1 MNDGSSCPEDLAAC
15 HRLIRELSSRLEAQ
29 DAQLHQQSHEL
40 ESRAAFAQEQSR
52 TVVDLEA
59 SHHKLFQENE
69 ELKLTI
75 RKLIERLYG
84 RRSERFLADPNQIS
98 LDFGD
103 DAAAAAEALAEAVL
117 EAERVI
123 EEVQNRRRAK
133 RHKPRLRSE
142 KFPEHLPRYE
152 KIVDLPEEQKAG
164 KTFIGYDEV
173 ETLEFERAR
182 LRVRVT
188 KYAKYAD
195 RRQPHQGVESPERPT
210 GLVEGNRF
218 DTSVAVEI
226 IAERFFYHLPY
237 YRQQDVFAGCGWTPS
252 RSTLLNIVTA
262 SEFVL
267 EPLVQY
273 YHDLLGKI
281 DVLGCD
287 ETPLIL
293 IVPPQLPASIR
304 RIRAAV
310 GCWRCFPR
318 PRRKGARASRGGC
331 GLVGRSNCRSTF
343 STLPSAAI
351 AMARIG
357 CCLASGVFCW
367 EIAGAD
373 FKRSSCGAMRGSS
386 VPPVGRMRVASCMS
400 AV

>member
-15 HRLIRELSSRLEAQ
+15 HRLIRELSSRLEVQ

-267 EPLVQY
+267 
-273 YHDLLGKI
+273 
-281 DVLGCD
+281 
-287 ETPLIL
+287 
-293 IVPPQLPASIR
+293 R
-304 RIRAAV
+304 AV
-310 GCWRCFPR
+310 GPVLPR
-318 PRRKGARASRGGC
+318 
-331 GLVGRSNCRSTF
+331 LVGQDRC
-343 STLPSAAI
+343 
-351 AMARIG
+351 
-357 CCLASGVFCW
+357 
-367 EIAGAD
+367 AG
-373 FKRSSCGAMRGSS
+373 MR
-386 VPPVGRMRVASCMS
+386 
-400 AV
+400 